1 MYTPGTKLEFYS
13 HPIMD
18 VDLAMYVNNEFCKIQ
33 DTIKVTDEYMY
44 KYTFV
49 MHLKIL

>member
-13 HPIMD
+13 HPIMN

-33 DTIKVTDEYMY
+33 DTIKVNDEYMY